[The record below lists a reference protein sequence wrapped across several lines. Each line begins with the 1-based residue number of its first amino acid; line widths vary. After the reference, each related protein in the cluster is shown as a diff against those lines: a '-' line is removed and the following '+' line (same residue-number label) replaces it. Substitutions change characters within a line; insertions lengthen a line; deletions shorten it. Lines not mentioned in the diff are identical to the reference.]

1 MDHWR
6 LIPDFAN
13 LTGFA
18 QVLFA
23 MTVLILAGKAMLRD
37 RHGVAVQF
45 IAGWGAYAALMTL
58 WGMVTAASLRLP
70 AAAFLLVALAGLVTA
85 LRGSGGKADLAEAGR
100 MVLAAAPLLWVM
112 ADILP
117 SQSDNLAVMLPNTAY
132 IFDWGH
138 FPTQDG
144 PPVYTDVPVAPYN
157 FHLLSLLGSLA
168 GNVYA
173 PNSPSLVTV
182 FLHLA
187 AGLLFATALAEAKR
201 PGLGLTA
208 FGLALATLL
217 NPGFVP
223 RVSLAGYGEAPLAI
237 ALLFSVWLAL
247 SVMDDLA
254 QRRRP
259 DLLPLILAQITLI
272 LIKQQGIGLFAAHLA
287 AVVLVAALDSR
298 IGWRRAA
305 ATLGGAALPAIAL
318 YLGWRLYVGSAFPAG
333 ELRAMPLS
341 QWQWHLL
348 PEILRDV
355 GRVILRHAPYFVF
368 LGLAAFLL
376 ARRPGWLGV
385 RSRRA
390 LGVTLVAALLYNG
403 FLMLTFVGH
412 FKGEHSFFRY
422 NTHQSMMLVLA
433 LALAARDLWTR
444 FGVSETTAR
453 RGGLAALAVMLAAPL
468 AAAPLLRFD
477 RDMPQPLLHTLAT
490 RIGAEIK
497 PTDRLAL
504 LLPGDNNSVRDAL
517 SSLLRF
523 APERRPLLDIRAWYS
538 SDQAALDEAALA
550 GYRVAALSCTDGN
563 TLGLPAKAAA
573 LLVRGEN
580 GWTTANVWPY
590 PPPPKRTW
598 WNWTAFIASEPF
610 CLNVTKG

>member
-6 LIPDFAN
+6 LIPDSGN

-23 MTVLILAGKAMLRD
+23 MTVLTLAGKALLRD
-37 RHGVAVQF
+37 RHGIAVQF
-45 IAGWGAYAALMTL
+45 IAGWGAYAVLMTL
-58 WGMVTAASLRLP
+58 WGIVTAASLRLP
-70 AAAFLLVALAGLVTA
+70 AAAFLLVSLGGVVTA
-85 LRGSGGKADLAEAGR
+85 FKGTDGKADLAEAGR
-100 MVLAAAPLLWVM
+100 MALAAGPLLWVM

-157 FHLLSLLGSLA
+157 FHLVSLLGSLA
-168 GNVYA
+168 GNSYA

-187 AGLLFATALAEAKR
+187 AGLLFATALAGGRR
-201 PGLGLTA
+201 PGLGLVA
-208 FGLALATLL
+208 LGLGLATLL

-237 ALLFSVWLAL
+237 TLLFSVWLAL
-247 SVMDDLA
+247 SAMDDLA
-254 QRRRP
+254 EGRRP
-259 DLLPLILAQITLI
+259 DLVPLILAQITLI
-272 LIKQQGIGLFAAHLA
+272 LIKQQGIGLFAAHLGA
-287 AVVLVAALDSR
+287 IVLTAALDRR

-305 ATLGGAALPAIAL
+305 ITLGGAALPAIAL

-333 ELRAMPLS
+333 ELRAMPLA
-341 QWQWHLL
+341 QWQWQLL
-348 PEILRDV
+348 PEISRDV
-355 GRVILRHAPYFVF
+355 AKVIARHLPYFAF
-368 LGLAAFLL
+368 LGLAALLL
-376 ARRPGWLGV
+376 ARRPGWLEG

-390 LGVTLVAALLYNG
+390 LGITLAAALFYNL

-433 LALAARDLWTR
+433 LALAARDLWMR
-444 FGVSETTAR
+444 AGISDAWAR
-453 RGGLAALAVMLAAPL
+453 RGGMAALAVMLAAPL
-468 AAAPLLRFD
+468 VAAPLLRFD

-490 RIGAEIK
+490 RVGAEIK

-504 LLPGDNNSVRDAL
+504 FLPGDNNSVRDAL

-523 APERRPLLDIRAWYS
+523 APERRPLLEIGAWYS
-538 SDQAALDEAALA
+538 SDAASLAQAAAQ

-573 LLVRGEN
+573 LLVLGEN
-580 GWTTANVWPY
+580 GWNAAKVWPY

-610 CLNVTKG
+610 CLK